1 MYKTAG
7 LRDAPHARSSRC
19 RRRRQRAQ
27 TAPPCPAG
35 REPSAAPAPPPA
47 WDRPPDQ
54 LVPSSSRSPRAPRRP
69 LPRFFPGLTGPA
81 GPPRRLPPS
90 PAGTRR
96 RHVLRG
102 AAGSAGAAAPGR
114 SGGGSGRS
122 ALAGSAGESLT
133 ADCGR
138 PLPGAEGPPR
148 FCGGCRALQPPGP
161 RPDLFRLMGCDR
173 SFRVDAQQLRRRFR
187 SLQRAVHPDRFGQRP
202 PVSATRYY
210 SEQHSSLI
218 NKAYQTLLNPL
229 SRGLYLLELNGVE
242 PAQETD
248 CDADSEFLMEI
259 MEINEKL
266 AEPKN
271 EGTLEEIETL
281 IQVKQEELTKEV
293 TAAFERGDLQE
304 AKKFLAKMKYFANLE
319 DKVKHKK
326 IPS

>member
-1 MYKTAG
+1 MRAALRRPLGG
-7 LRDAPHARSSRC
+7 LRGPLRLAQAAPRGWSC
-19 RRRRQRAQ
+19 GGPGPPP
-27 TAPPCPAG
+27 APPCW
-35 REPSAAPAPPPA
+35 S
-47 WDRPPDQ
+47 
-54 LVPSSSRSPRAPRRP
+54 
-69 LPRFFPGLTGPA
+69 
-81 GPPRRLPPS
+81 
-90 PAGTRR
+90 
-96 RHVLRG
+96 
-102 AAGSAGAAAPGR
+102 
-114 SGGGSGRS
+114 
-122 ALAGSAGESLT
+122 
-133 ADCGR
+133 CGR

-148 FCGGCRALQPPGP
+148 FCAGCRALQPPGP

-202 PVSATRYY
+202 P
-210 SEQHSSLI
+210 
-218 NKAYQTLLNPL
+218 
-229 SRGLYLLELNGVE
+229 LELNGVE